1 MSRLE
6 ALVISSAARLGV
18 DELVLLS
25 MGIAVFCLGA
35 AGVAYGAGLIG

>member
-6 ALVISSAARLGV
+6 ALVVRSAARLGV

-25 MGIAVFCLGA
+25 MAIAVLCLGA
-35 AGVAYGAGLIG
+35 AGLAYGAGLIG

>member
-6 ALVISSAARLGV
+6 ALVVRSAARFGV

-25 MGIAVFCLGA
+25 MVIVALCVGA
-35 AGVAYGAGLIG
+35 AGIAYGVGLIG